1 MDTFDPKRLALKR
14 STMNPILEQSAV
26 QNTRVPRHHANGHFL
41 KGPIPLT
48 LINQATRLPG
58 KAWHVYAAIWY
69 LVGINRHS
77 TVNLTNTALKQFNV
91 SRDSKYRALKALEKA
106 GLLTVVRTNGKNSVV
121 TLLDHKETESCKH

>member
-1 MDTFDPKRLALKR
+1 MDTFDPKRLTLNR
-14 STMNPILEQSAV
+14 STMNPILEQSTV

-91 SRDSKYRALKALEKA
+91 SRDSKYRALKALENA

-121 TLLDHKETESCKH
+121 TLLDYKGTESCKH

>member
-1 MDTFDPKRLALKR
+1 
-14 STMNPILEQSAV
+14 MNPILEQSTV

-48 LINQATRLPG
+48 LINRATRLPG

-91 SRDSKYRALKALEKA
+91 SRDSKYRALKALEKE
-106 GLLTVVRTNGKNSVV
+106 GLVTVVRTNGKNSVV

>member
-1 MDTFDPKRLALKR
+1 METLDPKRLALKR
-14 STMNPILEQSAV
+14 STMNPILEQSTV
-26 QNTRVPRHHANGHFL
+26 QNTRLPRHHANGHFL

-91 SRDSKYRALKALEKA
+91 NRDCKYRALKALEKT
-106 GLLTVVRTNGKNSVV
+106 GLITVVRTNGKNSVV
-121 TLLDHKETESCKH
+121 TLLDYKGTESCKH

>member
-1 MDTFDPKRLALKR
+1 MDTFDPKRLVLKR
-14 STMNPILEQSAV
+14 STMNPILEQSTV
-26 QNTRVPRHHANGHFL
+26 QNTRIPRHRSNGHFL
-41 KGPIPLT
+41 KGPIPLN
-48 LINQATRLPG
+48 LINRATRLPG

-106 GLLTVVRTNGKNSVV
+106 GLLTVVRTNGKNPQV
-121 TLLDHKETESCKH
+121 TLLDYKETESCKH

>member
-1 MDTFDPKRLALKR
+1 MDPFDPKRLALKR
-14 STMNPILEQSAV
+14 STVNPILEQSTV
-26 QNTRVPRHHANGHFL
+26 QNTRIPRHHANGHFL

-58 KAWHVYAAIWY
+58 KAWHVYAAFWY
-69 LVGINRHS
+69 LVWINRHS

-121 TLLDHKETESCKH
+121 TLLDYKETESCKH